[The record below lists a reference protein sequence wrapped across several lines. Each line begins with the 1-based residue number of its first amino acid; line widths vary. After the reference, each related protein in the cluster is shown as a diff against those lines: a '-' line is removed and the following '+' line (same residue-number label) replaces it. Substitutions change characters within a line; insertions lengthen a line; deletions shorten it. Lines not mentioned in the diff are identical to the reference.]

1 MVFDDGIYVVR
12 GPNGSG
18 KSTLL
23 GIISGIIKPSEGEVR
38 VLGKDPFKDD
48 GIKKLIG
55 FVGHKTFLLEDL
67 SGYENWALFGRFE
80 KDLADLMDINKV
92 LNRHV
97 RTYSKGERVKLSVCI
112 ELSRKPKVLLLDEP
126 FSSLDEVSKKSLAEV
141 LNKFDGTVIITAHG
155 TIPLSAKMEYN
166 LKRHDNLGG

>member
-1 MVFDDGIYVVR
+1 MVFDEGVYIVR

-23 GIISGIIKPSEGEVR
+23 GIIAGIIKPSKGEVR

-48 GIKKLIG
+48 GVKKFIG

-67 SGYENWALFGRFE
+67 TGYENWRFFGEFD
-80 KDLADLMDINKV
+80 KDLADLMNIDKV
-92 LNRHV
+92 LNRPV
-97 RTYSKGERVKLSVCI
+97 RTYSRGESVKLSVCI

-126 FSSLDEVSKKSLAEV
+126 FSPLDEASKESLTAI
-141 LNKFDGTVIITAHG
+141 LNGFEGTVVITAHG
-155 TIPLSAKMEYN
+155 TIPLKAKMEYK
-166 LKRHDNLGG
+166 LEKHENLGN